1 MRDLLKSMFSLIF
14 FDIKKL
20 IFVELF
26 IKVMGF
32 LVIYPLFRI
41 GFYYSLELSGFNYI
55 SNNQL
60 IDYLKQPSTII
71 IAFIFL
77 FIFSVY
83 LLLEY
88 VLITIMVDDA
98 KKQIKSPYILF
109 IKRAIAKYFFLLKKY
124 HFFIL
129 LPIFIF
135 FIIFEFGQIFIFTS
149 SITLP
154 EAIIIDLQTINL
166 SIELILAIYLLL
178 LWFYIGLIFFT
189 HSLVHRSI
197 SLKEAYKH
205 SRKSLSKKKI
215 KSFIFILSLNVILNL
230 LLIFIYGLILFI
242 ASQIIGLIHGS
253 NVIYSIII
261 TSMYSIYWIIAIIF
275 SAIIIPLNISLIS
288 HIYYQ
293 SNDTMTLNIETHSNH
308 KQINKKCL
316 IGFSVLAFLLVFA
329 FNIASISSS
338 VSDTEDRFQIL
349 KQEEIIA
356 HRGAS
361 MQAPENTLAALD
373 LAINQGA
380 DAVEFDVKGTK
391 DNIPI
396 LLHDDTLIR
405 TTQFDIKLN
414 VKDINYETI
423 EKYEAGSWFS
433 EEFMDEKIPTLE
445 EAFQL
450 IAGRTVA
457 FIDMKTSNRVIEL
470 EVVRLIEVY
479 EMENHVK
486 IMSFDVNQLSR
497 FKKLNPNLETILLVS
512 NFYGQIDPLFYEDDI
527 NHFALRI
534 SIIDRDPSIVK
545 RIHNHG
551 KRVYAWTVDTENQ
564 IVIGVNAD
572 VDGFITKRPI
582 EAREIAHSKT
592 SNDNFTALLERLF
605 KVKK

>member
-1 MRDLLKSMFSLIF
+1 MRDLFKSMGSLIF

-88 VLITIMVDDA
+88 VLITILVDDA
-98 KKQIKSPYILF
+98 KKQNKSPYILF
-109 IKRAIAKYFFLLKKY
+109 FKRAFSKYFLLLRKY

-129 LPIFIF
+129 LAIIIF
-135 FIIFEFGQIFIFTS
+135 FIVFEFGQIFLFTS
-149 SITLP
+149 SISLP
-154 EAIIIDLQTINL
+154 ESIIIDLQSINL
-166 SIELILAIYLLL
+166 SIGLILAIYLFL
-178 LWFYIGLIFFT
+178 LWIFIEIIFFT
-189 HSLVHRSI
+189 HSLIHRSSTI
-197 SLKEAYKH
+197 KDAFTH
-205 SRKSLSKKKI
+205 SRLTLSKKRI
-215 KSFIFILSLNVILNL
+215 KTFILLLSLNVILNL
-230 LLIFIYGLILFI
+230 FLIIIYGLILFI
-242 ASQIIGLIHGS
+242 ASQIIGIIHGS

-261 TSMYSIYWIIAIIF
+261 TSMYSIYWIIGIVF

-293 SNDTMTLNIETHSNH
+293 SNETMTLNIETYANQ
-308 KQINKKCL
+308 KQMDKKWL
-316 IGFSVLAFLLVFA
+316 ISFSILAFLIVFA

-433 EEFMDEKIPTLE
+433 DDFSGEKIPTLE

-457 FIDMKTSNRVIEL
+457 FMDMKTNNRIIEL
-470 EVVRLIEVY
+470 EVVRLIEAY

-486 IMSFDVNQLSR
+486 IMSFDVNQLKR

-512 NFYGQIDPLFYEDDI
+512 DFYGQIDPLFYSDDI
-527 NHFALRI
+527 DHFALRI

-545 RIHNHG
+545 RIHHHG

-592 SNDNFTALLERLF
+592 SNDDFTALLERIF